1 MISDSAAE
9 ELFSIE
15 GIMVAGHPGQIRLL
29 VDQAVI
35 DLNENDV
42 VSASELPG
50 SPDLEETLAQPVR
63 LTLRRGARLLDV
75 GAAEPYRGVVWQ
87 QVELFAM
94 RTRREEPAWEMSESF
109 RDLERQFFASY
120 GIIDVDE
127 VDEVDEEDTRS

>member
-1 MISDSAAE
+1 MISESAVE

-35 DLNENDV
+35 DLNEDDV

-50 SPDLEETLAQPVR
+50 SLGLEERIAQPVR
-63 LTLRRGARLLDV
+63 LVLRRGARLLDV
-75 GAAEPYRGVVWQ
+75 GTSEPYRDVVWQ

-94 RTRREEPAWEMSESF
+94 RTRREEPAWEMSESY
-109 RDLERQFFASY
+109 RDLERKFFASY
-120 GIIDVDE
+120 GIMNVDE
-127 VDEVDEEDTRS
+127 IDEEDTRS

>member
-1 MISDSAAE
+1 MVSESAVE

-35 DLNENDV
+35 DLNESDV

-50 SPDLEETLAQPVR
+50 SLGLEERIAQPVR
-63 LTLRRGARLLDV
+63 LVLRRGARLLDV
-75 GAAEPYRGVVWQ
+75 GASEPYRDVVWQ

-94 RTRREEPAWEMSESF
+94 RTRREEPAWEMSESY
-109 RDLERQFFASY
+109 RDLEREFFASY
-120 GIIDVDE
+120 GITNVDE
-127 VDEVDEEDTRS
+127 IDEEDTRS

>member
-1 MISDSAAE
+1 MVSESAVE

-35 DLNENDV
+35 DLNEDDV

-50 SPDLEETLAQPVR
+50 SPDLEEKLAQPVR
-63 LTLRRGARLLDV
+63 LVLRRGARLLDV
-75 GAAEPYRGVVWQ
+75 GDSEPYRDVVWQ
-87 QVELFAM
+87 RVELFAM
-94 RTRREEPAWEMSESF
+94 RTRREEPAWEMSESY

-120 GIIDVDE
+120 GITN